1 MRKILF
7 VMFAALAF
15 VACDKDD
22 YIIRKEPPYVLI
34 NWGEDCKYVNDN
46 VERKKYPYLD
56 VQNGGEVKFTTSVD
70 VFFPALEIYDK
81 EGNKVGKY
89 SYKKTDTEWN
99 FEIGVIKKIGECSY
113 KIEGFPNN
121 SDNYKCLAI
130 YVHSIDEK
138 VDANSMVVFLDENAL
153 IE

>member
-1 MRKILF
+1 MTEGSGELAVRIPAWSERSYQVLLNGQALDAEKISTKL
-7 VMFAALAF
+7 V
-15 VACDKDD
+15 K
-22 YIIRKEPPYVLI
+22 
-34 NWGEDCKYVNDN
+34 G
-46 VERKKYPYLD
+46 YPYLD